1 MRLHI
6 ATCIGCGCDD
16 DHACWDDAQDA
27 PCSWVRVDYTAGLG
41 VCSACP
47 DLVYAWDAGDREIR
61 VPAEPRLADA
71 AAGIEGGAIRVVP
84 AMSAGRRRS
93 APRQPPPDDPVRGER
108 DGNP

>member
-1 MRLHI
+1 MRRHI

-47 DLVYAWDAGDREIR
+47 DLV
-61 VPAEPRLADA
+61 
-71 AAGIEGGAIRVVP
+71 
-84 AMSAGRRRS
+84 SAGTPAIARSACRRS
-93 APRQPPPDDPVRGER
+93 RGSLMPRQA
-108 DGNP
+108 